1 MKEYAVIYEHAG
13 DGWSAYAPD
22 VPGCIAAAGTLDETR
37 SLFREALELHIE
49 RMRETGQPIPEPTT
63 KAEVVSVAA

>member
-1 MKEYAVIYEHAG
+1 MQFDSPYGRREIQVKEYAVIYEHAG

-49 RMRETGQPIPEPTT
+49 
-63 KAEVVSVAA
+63 